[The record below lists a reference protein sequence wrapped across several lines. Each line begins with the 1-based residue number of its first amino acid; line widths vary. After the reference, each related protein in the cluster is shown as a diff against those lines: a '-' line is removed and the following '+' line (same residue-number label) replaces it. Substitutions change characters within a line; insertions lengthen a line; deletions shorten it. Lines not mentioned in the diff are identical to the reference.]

1 MPLESF
7 TQFVLDQLEPLGG
20 IDCRRMFGGAGLY
33 YEGVFFAIVHCGR
46 LYFKTDETTRPA
58 YESQRMGPFRPNAR
72 QTLKTYYEVPADVI
86 EDCDALAEWARRAV
100 SCRR

>member
-33 YEGVFFAIVHCGR
+33 YEGVFFAIVQ
-46 LYFKTDETTRPA
+46 TDEMTRPA

>member
-20 IDCRRMFGGAGLY
+20 VDCRRMFGGAGLY
-33 YEGVFFAIVHCGR
+33 YEGVFFAIVYRGQ
-46 LYFKTDETTRPA
+46 LYFKTDDESRSHYETHGM
-58 YESQRMGPFRPNAR
+58 EPFRPNAR

-100 SCRR
+100 RCRR

>member
-1 MPLESF
+1 MQHDSF
-7 TQFVLDQLEPLGG
+7 NQFVLDQLEPLGG
-20 IDCRRMFGGAGLY
+20 VDHRRMFGGAGLY
-33 YEGVFFAIVHCGR
+33 CEGVFFAIIHRGR

-58 YESQRMGPFRPNAR
+58 YEAQGMGPFRPNAR

-100 SCRR
+100 SCQR